1 MSEVNTK
8 FLPENAYKALK
19 PGETYQPIV
28 PAKESLPELTGRSI
42 AWGLFFCVIFTIA
55 SAYSG
60 LKVGQVMESA
70 IPISILAIGL
80 ARLYKRRSSLL
91 ENVII
96 TGIGGVAGSVVAG
109 AVFTVPALYILN
121 LSPRPV
127 QTIFI
132 CLAGGCLGVLFLI
145 PLRRYFV
152 REKHGELP
160 YPEATAITE
169 VLVTGEKGGSQAKLL
184 LQATAVAGVYD
195 FLVTTFQVWKETIDF
210 RFVPVVRMVS
220 DRARMVFS
228 FDAIGFILGLGYVMG
243 LRSSMILCA
252 GGVLSNFV
260 LVPLIWFVGSHLD
273 AAVYPASI
281 PIAKMTAVEI
291 YRNYAR
297 FIGVGAI
304 ATAGIFGIVK
314 SLRIVAGSFGIA
326 LRVFHRGEAPTMERT
341 DRDMSMVS
349 ILAGVVLGAIGV
361 AALLGHLEASWLVV
375 GTGLALTLVFSF
387 FFTSV
392 AANAIAT
399 TARNPVSG
407 MTMLTIIL
415 SSAVL
420 LRFGISGTA
429 GMFFVMAIA
438 GMVCTALSVSGQAI
452 TDLKTGYWLGS
463 TPSAQERIKFFGVI
477 AAAIAAGLTIV
488 MLARTFQF
496 GESVAGDLRPV
507 LASPQASIMKALVE
521 GFMSHQPVTYLLF
534 GIGAMIALILEMLG
548 QPSLI
553 FALGMYLPLEL
564 NTPALVGG
572 FLSYWLNGRA
582 DKMNGE
588 QGGRVRSRGV
598 IIASGLMA
606 GGALGG
612 VFGAALRLFPGYK
625 EELIRTPF
633 YGNDAISQIVSAI
646 FFLGLCGYVWFGTLR
661 RGKEIPWTE

>member
-1 MSEVNTK
+1 MSELNTK
-8 FLPENAYKALK
+8 SLPENAYRKLN
-19 PGETYQPIV
+19 PGETYGPIV
-28 PAKESLPELTGRSI
+28 PPGTQLPELTTRSI
-42 AWGLFFCVIFTIA
+42 LWGLFLCLIFTVA
-55 SAYSG
+55 AAYSG

-80 ARLYKRRSSLL
+80 ARVYRRRSSLL

-109 AVFTVPALYILN
+109 AVFTIPALYILK
-121 LSPRPV
+121 LSPHPV

-152 REKHGELP
+152 REQHGVLP

-195 FLVTTFQVWKETIDF
+195 FLVTTFQVWKESIDF
-210 RFVPVVRMVS
+210 RFVAVMRTLS
-220 DRARMVFS
+220 DRARMSFS

-260 LVPLIWFVGSHLD
+260 LVPLIWFIGSHLD
-273 AAVYPASI
+273 SAVYPAAI
-281 PIAKMTAVEI
+281 PIAKMTALQI

-304 ATAGIFGIVK
+304 ATAGIFGIIK
-314 SLRIVAGSFGIA
+314 SLRVVVGSFGIA
-326 LRVFHRGEAPTMERT
+326 LKVFRKGEVAQPERT
-341 DRDMSMVS
+341 DRDMSMSS
-349 ILAGVVLGAIGV
+349 ILIGIVLGAIAV
-361 AALLGHLEASWLVV
+361 ALLLGRLEPSWLIIAI
-375 GTGLALTLVFSF
+375 GLVLTLIFSF
-387 FFTSV
+387 FFASV

-420 LRFGISGTA
+420 LRFGVSGTS
-429 GMFFVMAIA
+429 GMFFVTAIA

-463 TPSAQERIKFFGVI
+463 TPEAQEKVKFLGIIV
-477 AAAIAAGLTIV
+477 AAVASGLTIV
-488 MLARTFQF
+488 LLAKTFQF
-496 GESVAGDLRPV
+496 GEAAANDLRPV

-521 GFMSHQPVTYLLF
+521 GFMSHQPVAYLLF
-534 GIGAMIALILEMLG
+534 GVGAMIALVMEMLG

-572 FLSYWLNGRA
+572 FLSHFLNKRSAKA
-582 DKMNGE
+582 DAPAAE
-588 QGGRVRSRGV
+588 RIRSRGV

-612 VFGAALRLFPGYK
+612 VFGAALRLVPGFR
-625 EELIRTPF
+625 EDWIHTPF
-633 YGNDAISQIVSAI
+633 YANDSVSQTVSAI
-646 FFLGLCGYVWFGTLR
+646 LFVGLCCYVWFGSLR
-661 RGKEIPWTE
+661 KPKEA